1 MQPTE
6 SPVLI
11 DLWTVDPSREQEL
24 LERIREVTR
33 DLLVAHEGFV
43 SAEIYESVDH
53 TTVMVSIT
61 MRTVS
66 DRQAL
71 TDSAVVHEALR
82 ELRVIA
88 QSHARLF
95 KLVETL
101 GDAA

>member
-1 MQPTE
+1 MEPNE

-11 DLWTVDPSREQEL
+11 DVWTVEPSREPEL

-33 DLLVAHEGFV
+33 DLLVAHKGFV
-43 SAEIYESVDH
+43 SAQIHESVDH

-61 MRTVS
+61 MRTVT

-82 ELRVIA
+82 ELRVMA
-88 QSHARLF
+88 HSHARLF

-101 GDAA
+101 GDPA